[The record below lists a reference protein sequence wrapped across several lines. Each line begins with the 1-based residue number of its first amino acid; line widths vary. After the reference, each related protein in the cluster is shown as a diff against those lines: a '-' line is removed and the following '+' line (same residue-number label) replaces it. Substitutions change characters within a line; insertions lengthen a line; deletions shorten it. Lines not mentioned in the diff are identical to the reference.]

1 MKKQRILSLILIFV
15 LIIQTVGCATTNVK
29 KEQADASQI
38 IENIKKSQKSQTVKT
53 DRTTATDETDQSETK
68 DKKAEQP
75 QSDPIKTE
83 EVTLSADNTSAEIC
97 DIKID
102 VGDFVLD
109 GEEELIVS
117 QLPEETTETEDQLI
131 DAYNITLGE
140 KSELDDFI
148 TIRIPYRTDF
158 CDAGEDPAEC
168 VQGQYKNEETGE
180 WETTLYSVDAESQE
194 VIIMTDHLSIFG
206 VCHVKNSNAKDVSA
220 FSDDI
225 SIFFDSATESQESLD
240 SEIPISLVTTFLESD
255 NKALTLQEA
264 GAKILDDL
272 LKKAEFYDEYVF
284 GYADNFTK
292 MLTLGEKGFG
302 NLYGNEVAEALE
314 AIGYAAIAIKA
325 MDIAIRGGTDKD
337 KLDLLYSLA
346 TSLISSAASRFTA
359 AGTSYFNM
367 GMVAVYIWK
376 KGVDYAFTGS
386 HKQKMEKLAKV
397 YEFYN
402 DHCVYPPTEH
412 KARSLKDWRMEF
424 VKIIEENHDT
434 PEIIDSLIEK
444 NIDDYCAK
452 FWDLRPEHATS
463 VSGLEY
469 ERRKGIEG
477 GKEIAI
483 PENWQR
489 ERDKITSDYKHNL
502 LIRLEQVFDSIG
514 PYFKAKAL
522 RAYQEVL
529 NKVQDYLNT
538 PIDVWAIEQKKDDEE
553 YKYVDYQCGFGP
565 LSENARPEAWIKGK
579 IDENGM
585 YRTSFTILG
594 YLLSGSP
601 SEFYLYE
608 PKANPFTDE
617 PDVTAPILK
626 LNERTLTVKFGEGE
640 IPFTGTYT
648 GESAKINSV
657 KVSDRLFNTVTQL
670 EWTTRSGW
678 EAWLVDMLNENMKIE
693 GQINV
698 YDKHPNTPDD
708 NEYSLYFKASG
719 NKGKEDLYDNDAV
732 RDSDKLRISG
742 HTVNGTLD
750 IIEEE
755 DQIRLSGTNLEFVF
769 TGDSLYKLIGER
781 AVPGNYDAYY
791 LYFDIDVAKPIEQE

>member
-1 MKKQRILSLILIFV
+1 MKKRRILSLILIFV
-15 LIIQTVGCATTNVK
+15 LLFETVSCTTTNVK
-29 KEQADASQI
+29 KKLTDF
-38 IENIKKSQKSQTVKT
+38 SQKNEKGEKT
-53 DRTTATDETDQSETK
+53 QIDQQIDGIIATDET
-68 DKKAEQP
+68 EQP
-75 QSDPIKTE
+75 ETEDEKTEQTRNDSIKTE
-83 EVTLSADNTSAEIC
+83 EAILSADNTSAEIC

-117 QLPEETTETEDQLI
+117 QLPEETIETEDRLI
-131 DAYNITLGE
+131 DAYDITLAE

-180 WETTLYSVDAESQE
+180 WETTLYSVDAENQE

-220 FSDDI
+220 FSDDTSI
-225 SIFFDSATESQESLD
+225 FSDDTSIFFDSATESQESLD

-412 KARSLKDWRMEF
+412 KARNLKDWRMEF

-502 LIRLEQVFDSIG
+502 LIRLE
-514 PYFKAKAL
+514 
-522 RAYQEVL
+522 
-529 NKVQDYLNT
+529 
-538 PIDVWAIEQKKDDEE
+538 
-553 YKYVDYQCGFGP
+553 
-565 LSENARPEAWIKGK
+565 
-579 IDENGM
+579 
-585 YRTSFTILG
+585 
-594 YLLSGSP
+594 
-601 SEFYLYE
+601 
-608 PKANPFTDE
+608 
-617 PDVTAPILK
+617 
-626 LNERTLTVKFGEGE
+626 
-640 IPFTGTYT
+640 
-648 GESAKINSV
+648 
-657 KVSDRLFNTVTQL
+657 
-670 EWTTRSGW
+670 
-678 EAWLVDMLNENMKIE
+678 
-693 GQINV
+693 
-698 YDKHPNTPDD
+698 
-708 NEYSLYFKASG
+708 
-719 NKGKEDLYDNDAV
+719 
-732 RDSDKLRISG
+732 
-742 HTVNGTLD
+742 
-750 IIEEE
+750 
-755 DQIRLSGTNLEFVF
+755 
-769 TGDSLYKLIGER
+769 
-781 AVPGNYDAYY
+781 
-791 LYFDIDVAKPIEQE
+791 